1 MSKKYKGYKG
11 AGMRR
16 TKTQLSEQSRQLLRQ
31 ALTNAMQAT
40 VSPLFPS
47 LTKPLTKKGDN
58 K

>member
-1 MSKKYKGYKG
+1 MAKKYKGYKG

-40 VSPLFPS
+40 VSPSFLP
-47 LTKPLTKKGDN
+47 LTKPLIKKGDN